1 MRAGLVISLLVIFL
15 VSSGLAAVMMSQ
27 QKEKEMVGPSVVEA
41 EVEPEM
47 EPEMEPEVEPE
58 MEPEA
63 ETTSPTTENYT
74 YIKM

>member
-15 VSSGLAAVMMSQ
+15 MSSGLAALMMAQ
-27 QKEKEMVGPSVVEA
+27 QKVDVDADLTVGPSAIEA
-41 EVEPEM
+41 EVEPE
-47 EPEMEPEVEPE
+47 VEPE
-58 MEPEA
+58 EEPEA

>member
-27 QKEKEMVGPSVVEA
+27 QKDKKMVGPSAVEA
-41 EVEPEM
+41 EM
-47 EPEMEPEVEPE
+47 EPEMEPEVE
-58 MEPEA
+58 
-63 ETTSPTTENYT
+63 TTSPATENYT

>member
-27 QKEKEMVGPSVVEA
+27 QKDNKMVGPSVVEA
-41 EVEPEM
+41 EV

>member
-58 MEPEA
+58 A

>member
-27 QKEKEMVGPSVVEA
+27 QKDKKMVSPSAVEA
-41 EVEPEM
+41 EM

-58 MEPEA
+58 AEPEA
-63 ETTSPTTENYT
+63 ETTSPATENYT

>member
-1 MRAGLVISLLVIFL
+1 M
-15 VSSGLAAVMMSQ
+15 SSGLAAVMMSQ
-27 QKEKEMVGPSVVEA
+27 QKEKEMVGPSVIEA

-47 EPEMEPEVEPE
+47 EPEPEVEPE
-58 MEPEA
+58 VEPEA

>member
-27 QKEKEMVGPSVVEA
+27 QKDKKMVGPSVVEA
-41 EVEPEM
+41 EM

-58 MEPEA
+58 A
-63 ETTSPTTENYT
+63 ETTSPATENYT

>member
-27 QKEKEMVGPSVVEA
+27 QKDKKMVGPSVVEA
-41 EVEPEM
+41 EM

-58 MEPEA
+58 AEPEA
-63 ETTSPTTENYT
+63 ETTSPATENYT

>member
-47 EPEMEPEVEPE
+47 EPEVEPEVEPE
-58 MEPEA
+58 A
-63 ETTSPTTENYT
+63 ETLLSDWKLH
-74 YIKM
+74 YIKCSIQ

>member
-15 VSSGLAAVMMSQ
+15 MSSGLAAVMMSQ
-27 QKEKEMVGPSVVEA
+27 QKDKKMVGPSAVEA
-41 EVEPEM
+41 EM

-58 MEPEA
+58 AEPEA
-63 ETTSPTTENYT
+63 ETTSPATENYT

>member
-15 VSSGLAAVMMSQ
+15 VSSGLVAVMMSQ

-58 MEPEA
+58 A

>member
-27 QKEKEMVGPSVVEA
+27 QKDKKMVGPPAVEA
-41 EVEPEM
+41 EM

-58 MEPEA
+58 AEPEA
-63 ETTSPTTENYT
+63 ETTSPATENYT

>member
-15 VSSGLAAVMMSQ
+15 VSSGLAAVMMPPMDG
-27 QKEKEMVGPSVVEA
+27 EEMS
-41 EVEPEM
+41 M

-58 MEPEA
+58 AEPEA
-63 ETTSPTTENYT
+63 ETTSPATENYT

>member
-41 EVEPEM
+41 EVGPEM
-47 EPEMEPEVEPE
+47 EPEMEPEV
-58 MEPEA
+58 EPEA

>member
-27 QKEKEMVGPSVVEA
+27 QKDNKMVGPSVVEA
-41 EVEPEM
+41 E
-47 EPEMEPEVEPE
+47 MEPEVEPE
-58 MEPEA
+58 VEPEAEPEA
-63 ETTSPTTENYT
+63 ETTSPATENYT

>member
-27 QKEKEMVGPSVVEA
+27 QKDNKMVGPSVVEA
-41 EVEPEM
+41 EM

-58 MEPEA
+58 VEPEAEPEA
-63 ETTSPTTENYT
+63 ETTSPATENYT

>member
-27 QKEKEMVGPSVVEA
+27 QKDKKMVGPSAVEA
-41 EVEPEM
+41 
-47 EPEMEPEVEPE
+47 EMEPEVEPE
-58 MEPEA
+58 A
-63 ETTSPTTENYT
+63 ETTSPATENYT

>member
-15 VSSGLAAVMMSQ
+15 VSSGLAAIMMAQ
-27 QKEKEMVGPSVVEA
+27 QKEKETIGPSVIEA

-47 EPEMEPEVEPE
+47 EPEPEV
-58 MEPEA
+58 EPEA
-63 ETTSPTTENYT
+63 ETTSPATENYT

>member
-15 VSSGLAAVMMSQ
+15 VSSGLAAIMMAQ
-27 QKEKEMVGPSVVEA
+27 QKEKETIGPSVIEA

-47 EPEMEPEVEPE
+47 EPEPEVEPE
-58 MEPEA
+58 A
-63 ETTSPTTENYT
+63 ETASPATENYT

>member
-27 QKEKEMVGPSVVEA
+27 QKDNKMVGPSVVEA
-41 EVEPEM
+41 EM

-58 MEPEA
+58 AEPEA
-63 ETTSPTTENYT
+63 ETTSPATENYT

>member
-47 EPEMEPEVEPE
+47 EPEVEPEV
-58 MEPEA
+58 EPEA
-63 ETTSPTTENYT
+63 ETTSPATENYT

>member
-15 VSSGLAAVMMSQ
+15 MSSGLAAVMMSQ
-27 QKEKEMVGPSVVEA
+27 QKDKKMVGPSVVEA
-41 EVEPEM
+41 EM

-58 MEPEA
+58 AEPEA
-63 ETTSPTTENYT
+63 ETTSPATENYT

>member
-1 MRAGLVISLLVIFL
+1 M
-15 VSSGLAAVMMSQ
+15 SSGLAAVMMSQ
-27 QKEKEMVGPSVVEA
+27 QKEKETIGPSVIEA

-47 EPEMEPEVEPE
+47 EPEMEPEPE
-58 MEPEA
+58 VEPEA

>member
-15 VSSGLAAVMMSQ
+15 VSSGLAAIMMAQ
-27 QKEKEMVGPSVVEA
+27 QKEKETIGPSVIEA

-47 EPEMEPEVEPE
+47 EPEAEPEV
-58 MEPEA
+58 EPEA